1 MEGATTQ
8 ERIRSLRCDPFDC
21 NSLEYPHPNLTSDPF
36 CGRVA
41 LVTGA
46 NKGIGLE
53 TCRQLL
59 SKGATVILT
68 ARDEQRGLAAVRN
81 LQASGAS
88 DVVFHQLDVADS
100 ASVSSLAGFIHDQ
113 FGKLDVLVCNIRVY
127 ITVVYTVVIGSLTCI
142 KFQLQL
148 WLSTVVNNAAVHGV
162 GLDTQILGPSKEAK
176 TAGQPEYLHTWFLKI
191 AVVTGANKGIGLEVC
206 RQLAFNGV
214 KVILTARDETKGMEA
229 LEKMRDSEL
238 SDIIFHQLDVT
249 DASSIASLA
258 DFIRTQFGKL
268 DILVNNAAV
277 GGLTVDMDALKASK
291 PTDDEVCHSNCSA
304 LYYSVQV
311 ISNERLQVELSDV
324 DCLTEERLDQLSTLF
339 LKDFKDGLLGANG
352 WPTMASAYKVSKV
365 LTNAY
370 TRILAKTHPALCI
383 NCVNPGFVK
392 TDLNWNSGILTVEE
406 GAKGPVLLALGYH
419 GSATGFFFDQTEASS
434 F

>member
-88 DVVFHQLDVADS
+88 DVLFHQLDVADS

-162 GLDTQILGPSKEAK
+162 GLDTQILGPSNEAVS
-176 TAGQPEYLHTWFLKI
+176 QI
-191 AVVTGANKGIGLEVC
+191 MVTGANKGIGLEVC

-268 DILVNNAAV
+268 DIL
-277 GGLTVDMDALKASK
+277 
-291 PTDDEVCHSNCSA
+291 HSNCSA

-311 ISNERLQVELSDV
+311 ISNERLQEELSDV

-419 GSATGFFFDQTEASS
+419 GRATGFFFDQTEASS